1 MTPRALP
8 RNPNLKLINDQAR
21 HFLQDFRQGKPLAL
35 THYSLF
41 DSLPDT
47 PNPRLADAP
56 QDCARE
62 RLCELAKWLNLHVPS
77 VARTPEPTLI
87 TRRSRDMD

>member
-47 PNPRLADAP
+47 PNARLADA
-56 QDCARE
+56 QLMIGCKYGYASWRKLKQHVDAVASDSDTLE
-62 RLCELAKWLNLHVPS
+62 ELVGP
-77 VARTPEPTLI
+77 
-87 TRRSRDMD
+87 

>member
-8 RNPNLKLINDQAR
+8 RNPNLRFINDQAKNL
-21 HFLQDFRQGKPLAL
+21 LQDFRRGNAIAL

-47 PNPRLADAP
+47 PNPRLADA
-56 QDCARE
+56 QHMIARKYGYASWRKLKQHVDALARDSDSFE
-62 RLCELAKWLNLHVPS
+62 ELAGL
-77 VARTPEPTLI
+77 
-87 TRRSRDMD
+87 